1 MGEPNMMGWRKHFG
15 IIEGACHHV
24 DFIRMIIVVIRKR
37 RATNAAKATR
47 HARGGMKLERLSTR
61 KLEPI
66 NGKSDEWQYRRS
78 AGPAARPTMANS
90 AC

>member
-24 DFIRMIIVVIRKR
+24 DFICMIIVVIRKR
-37 RATNAAKATR
+37 RAANTAKAAR
-47 HARGGMKLERLSTR
+47 HVRRGMKLKRRSTR

-66 NGKSDEWQYRRS
+66 NGKSDEWQHRRC

-90 AC
+90 AY

>member
-1 MGEPNMMGWRKHFG
+1 MGEPNMMRWREHFG
-15 IIEGACHHV
+15 IVEGACHHV

-37 RATNAAKATR
+37 RAADTAKATR
-47 HARGGMKLERLSTR
+47 HARRGTKLERLSKH

-78 AGPAARPTMANS
+78 AGPAARPAMANS

>member
-1 MGEPNMMGWRKHFG
+1 MSEPNMMRWRKHFG

-78 AGPAARPTMANS
+78 AGPAARLTMADS

>member
-15 IIEGACHHV
+15 IVEGACHHV

-37 RATNAAKATR
+37 RAANTAKAAR
-47 HARGGMKLERLSTR
+47 HMRRGMKLKRRSTR

-66 NGKSDEWQYRRS
+66 NGKSDEWQNRRS
-78 AGPAARPTMANS
+78 AGPAAGAAMANS
-90 AC
+90 AY

>member
-1 MGEPNMMGWRKHFG
+1 MGEPDMMGWWKHFG

-24 DFIRMIIVVIRKR
+24 DLIRMIIVVIRKR
-37 RATNAAKATR
+37 RAADTAKATR
-47 HARGGMKLERLSTR
+47 DVRRGMKLERLSSR

-78 AGPAARPTMANS
+78 TSPAARPAVANS